1 MKTIFAET
9 LRKSYGTTRA
19 VDEISLEVTGGTIFA
34 LLGPNGAG
42 KSTTIRILTTLTR
55 PDGGSASVAGHDV
68 LREPSQVRRSIGVVG
83 QRHGLDPDATG
94 RENLEL
100 QGSLYGLHEQAA
112 ADARRRAPAAARP
125 AGRAARTYSGGMQR
139 RLDIALGLLH
149 RPSVLFLDEP
159 TTGLDPESRTAL
171 WAEIR
176 RFADED
182 GMTVLLTTHYLDEA
196 DRLASRLAI
205 VDHGRVVAEGSPDR
219 LKSELE
225 GDAIHVELADAAPPE
240 AARDALAR
248 IDGLRDVSVDGRTVR
263 GRTRDGGRAVPV
275 VIEALASA
283 GLRVATAS
291 VARPSLDDVYLRHTG
306 RTFAVAA

>member
-1 MKTIFAET
+1 
-9 LRKSYGTTRA
+9 
-19 VDEISLEVTGGTIFA
+19 
-34 LLGPNGAG
+34 
-42 KSTTIRILTTLTR
+42 
-55 PDGGSASVAGHDV
+55 
-68 LREPSQVRRSIGVVG
+68 
-83 QRHGLDPDATG
+83 
-94 RENLEL
+94 
-100 QGSLYGLHEQAA
+100 
-112 ADARRRAPAAARP
+112 
-125 AGRAARTYSGGMQR
+125 MQR
-139 RLDIALGLLH
+139 RLDIALGLVH

-205 VDHGRVVAEGSPDR
+205 VDRGRVVAEGSPDT

-225 GDAIHVELADAAPPE
+225 GDAIHVELADAAPQE

-248 IDGLRDVSVDGRTVR
+248 IEGLRDVSVDGRTIR

-275 VIEALASA
+275 VIEALTSA